1 MFTVARR
8 WRIYRITSFAA
19 SPIFR
24 FLLPG
29 LISAFLD
36 FNPPS
41 IFIGKIDSG
50 VSSFVFGGFVFS
62 RRPSI
67 VQPAG
72 TFTETCLW
80 PQQQFFEKSPYAVPV
95 VL

>member
-1 MFTVARR
+1 
-8 WRIYRITSFAA
+8 
-19 SPIFR
+19 
-24 FLLPG
+24 LLPG

-72 TFTETCLW
+72 TFTETFLW
-80 PQQQFFEKSPYAVPV
+80 PQQQFSKTRRAEVLLSAQFVNSPCG
-95 VL
+95 